1 MLILLCYASVFVL
14 MYLLYSY
21 TVLSL
26 CLKSTSRYWCTV
38 SLNDNEQPF
47 CSLLIHCPCSGGH
60 VAQRI
65 SVANSGQCVHIK
77 GRSRSL
83 SAQWRARYT
92 ALHPVQLWASP
103 GRWLSRDEGP
113 PTHPL
118 SRFGGDELRGPWSF
132 FSRTQTSDSNG
143 TLIRPT
149 HSLREEGGWG
159 VADRG
164 AWKHLAPTQY

>member
-60 VAQRI
+60 VAQHI

-83 SAQWRARYT
+83 SAQWRARHT

-118 SRFGGDELRGPWSF
+118 SRFGGGWVEGPLEF
-132 FSRTQTSDSNG
+132 FFQEPRPLTAMAHSSARL
-143 TLIRPT
+143 TLCER
-149 HSLREEGGWG
+149 
-159 VADRG
+159 RG
-164 AWKHLAPTQY
+164 AGESQTGVLEST